1 MQSHTS
7 QLLISAWLH
16 SYFRTRC
23 ETRVIVIASGWMQQV
38 DGCRVQR
45 DIRPFQENTG
55 LKGYLLMMEQG
66 LVSFSGMDT
75 VKSEKECN
83 R

>member
-1 MQSHTS
+1 M
-7 QLLISAWLH
+7 
-16 SYFRTRC
+16 
-23 ETRVIVIASGWMQQV
+23 ASGWMQQV

-45 DIRPFQENTG
+45 DIRPFQETTG

-75 VKSEKECN
+75 VKSEKEIMT
-83 R
+83 